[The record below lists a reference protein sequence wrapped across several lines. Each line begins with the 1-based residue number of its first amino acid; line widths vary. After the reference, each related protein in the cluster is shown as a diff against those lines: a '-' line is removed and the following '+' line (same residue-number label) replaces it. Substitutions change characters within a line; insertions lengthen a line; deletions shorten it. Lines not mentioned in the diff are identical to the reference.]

1 MFEVHLYVPL
11 LDVWMEVNVKSTE
24 VYKPTVSGGD
34 TIISVPLSGQGF
46 PVGSIHVTV
55 GTLSLITVQVRVKE
69 SPATGMVS
77 EADMVTMFCSADY

>member
-1 MFEVHLYVPL
+1 MLEVHLYVPL

-34 TIISVPLSGQGF
+34 TIISVPPSGQGF

-55 GTLSLITVQVRVKE
+55 GTLSLITVQVRVKY
-69 SPATGMVS
+69 SPATGTLV
-77 EADMVTMFCSADY
+77 EAVIFTMFSSAI